1 MGHDDASAGCAL
13 RVSLG
18 PQTTEDEVLR
28 FVDAFAAARRKQLD
42 RAA

>member
-1 MGHDDASAGCAL
+1 MGHDDALAGCAL

-18 PQTTEDEVLR
+18 IETTEEEVLR
-28 FVDAFAAARRKQLD
+28 FADAFAAARRKQQS

>member
-1 MGHDDASAGCAL
+1 MGYDDDVAGGAI

-18 PQTTEDEVLR
+18 PQTTEDEVRR
-28 FVDAFAAARRKQLD
+28 FAEAWLAKRHKFAA